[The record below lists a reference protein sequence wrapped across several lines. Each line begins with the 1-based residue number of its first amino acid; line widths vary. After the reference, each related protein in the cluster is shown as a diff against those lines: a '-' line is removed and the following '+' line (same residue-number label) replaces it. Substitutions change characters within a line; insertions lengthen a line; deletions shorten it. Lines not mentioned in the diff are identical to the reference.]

1 MALVIQY
8 IHVLFVVF
16 RTFIVKLQVRRPDY
30 GKSQYQQHK
39 ASNWRNL
46 VVHFGRRAFFQFLFI
61 TRRKIVKQ
69 LVFFNVD
76 QQTVALL
83 VRVVDDFVRMHD
95 HCVMYVF
102 DNNCIADI
110 RKSYIV

>member
-1 MALVIQY
+1 MALVIQH

-16 RTFIVKLQVRRPDY
+16 RTFIVKFQVRRPDD
-30 GKSQYQQHK
+30 GKCQYQQHK

-83 VRVVDDFVRMHD
+83 VRMVDDFVGMQD
-95 HCVMYVF
+95 KCVVHVF
-102 DNNCIADI
+102 DNDCISDI
-110 RKSYIV
+110 RES